1 MFLAFHAGH
10 HEQIALP
17 AGLALVLD
25 ARRPD
30 GVRRLHMDEDTGV
43 VGLGRDLQEAPF
55 DSDDVIAEKVSKRKG
70 VRTDTF
76 SPACCAGK
84 HFLWE

>member
-1 MFLAFHAGH
+1 
-10 HEQIALP
+10 
-17 AGLALVLD
+17 
-25 ARRPD
+25 
-30 GVRRLHMDEDTGV
+30 LHVDEDAGV

-55 DSDDVIAEKVSKRKG
+55 DSDDVVAEKVSKRKG

-84 HFLWE
+84 HFLRE